1 MPARSS
7 FVLALI
13 AFACLVLVVEG
24 RLFDPTRTG
33 SKDVTVGSQD
43 EAPSR
48 SSESQPEAVQ
58 TFNSTDDAASKFA
71 SFVESSKN
79 TTMCDR
85 IHPEELP
92 EECFC
97 TNQGT
102 FGLAI
107 ECLKAFNA
115 TYFNDTIGMKIDLDP
130 CNENGAQLSLDVT
143 EKEHNVD
150 YTLVG
155 INAGETKNIPIPG
168 LAMIVPGIG
177 NVGLD
182 VAVMIAGNPD
192 VLRLKVGLDACA
204 QTSTNHEMCAS
215 SIPGLSTILPW
226 YVLKGTYSFGGI
238 CSGRNVAGA
247 DVHSGNDADDATT
260 LLSQ

>member
-1 MPARSS
+1 
-7 FVLALI
+7 
-13 AFACLVLVVEG
+13 
-24 RLFDPTRTG
+24 
-33 SKDVTVGSQD
+33 
-43 EAPSR
+43 
-48 SSESQPEAVQ
+48 
-58 TFNSTDDAASKFA
+58 
-71 SFVESSKN
+71 
-79 TTMCDR
+79 
-85 IHPEELP
+85 
-92 EECFC
+92 
-97 TNQGT
+97 
-102 FGLAI
+102 
-107 ECLKAFNA
+107 
-115 TYFNDTIGMKIDLDP
+115 
-130 CNENGAQLSLDVT
+130 
-143 EKEHNVD
+143 
-150 YTLVG
+150 
-155 INAGETKNIPIPG
+155 
-168 LAMIVPGIG
+168 MIVPGIG